1 MSDLELF
8 EYLVKKEQIE
18 LDIRTI
24 LDRIQMTGQP
34 ANKVDSEQ
42 ISEFQRQLGRIPKP
56 KKRVLVNGESQFN
69 AKTGSICYNYMLSIF
84 DYLYTNSEVFERF
97 TDVYLPNKL
106 EECLNK
112 QPANTTRVD
121 EILESVISFAFIE
134 PTSQVQ
140 DWRVVEISQRLI
152 AKEVKKANS
161 I

>member
-1 MSDLELF
+1 
-8 EYLVKKEQIE
+8 VKKEQIE

-24 LDRIQMTGQP
+24 LDRNQMTGQA

-56 KKRVLVNGESQFN
+56 KKRILVNGESQFN
-69 AKTGSICYNYMLSIF
+69 PKSGGICYNYMLSIF

-112 QPANTTRVD
+112 QPADTTRVD

-152 AKEVKKANS
+152 AKEVKKAKS